1 MTLVYVYGSG
11 ECEQLGKSDLIN
23 SIYRIQPLQRS
34 QSQLC
39 SSVLNPK
46 FLTFITFAG
55 LGDDQPLSIK
65 KPRKPAIFD
74 IGPGFPARQIV
85 KIECG
90 GMHTVALASDGSI
103 YTWGC
108 NDEKALGRK
117 GAENVPLKVEFD
129 DFKAE
134 HISAG
139 DCHTIAYNTQ
149 SNQLYYWGCYK
160 VSIRLMPNLNFI
172 VMLCMI

>member
-11 ECEQLGKSDLIN
+11 ECEQLGKSYSTNYIHHFH
-23 SIYRIQPLQRS
+23 PFKRS

-39 SSVLNPK
+39 FFISNPK

-55 LGDDQPLSIK
+55 LGDDQPSQIK

-108 NDEKALGRK
+108 NDEMALGRK

-129 DFKAE
+129 FKAE
-134 HISAG
+134 DISAG
-139 DCHTIAYNTQ
+139 DCHTIAYNT
-149 SNQLYYWGCYK
+149 
-160 VSIRLMPNLNFI
+160 
-172 VMLCMI
+172 